1 MWVSGKH
8 HLMNID
14 TLMEVAETPE
24 EIELVSKVM
33 IRYSRHCKEGYWFD
47 DMKEPELSM
56 VLLRADSGRCRFYS
70 TSCKLPLLAEKIDN
84 FYNSHIVTYELAA
97 QNLKEA
103 EEKSHRIV
111 LEPYKTVGEQV
122 QTLNRAQYYDILF
135 FDECVFGEGEGY
147 YDRSGTIPFGIM

>member
-1 MWVSGKH
+1 MQTQGGAGFTAP
-8 HLMNID
+8 L
-14 TLMEVAETPE
+14 AE
-24 EIELVSKVM
+24 
-33 IRYSRHCKEGYWFD
+33 
-47 DMKEPELSM
+47 
-56 VLLRADSGRCRFYS
+56 
-70 TSCKLPLLAEKIDN
+70 LPLLAEKIDN

-147 YDRSGTIPFGIM
+147 YDRSATIPFGIM

>member
-1 MWVSGKH
+1 MEEAFLSYCTTYKEKCFKTEKGDIFMWVSGKH

-70 TSCKLPLLAEKIDN
+70 TSCRTDA
-84 FYNSHIVTYELAA
+84 FS
-97 QNLKEA
+97 
-103 EEKSHRIV
+103 
-111 LEPYKTVGEQV
+111 
-122 QTLNRAQYYDILF
+122 
-135 FDECVFGEGEGY
+135 
-147 YDRSGTIPFGIM
+147 